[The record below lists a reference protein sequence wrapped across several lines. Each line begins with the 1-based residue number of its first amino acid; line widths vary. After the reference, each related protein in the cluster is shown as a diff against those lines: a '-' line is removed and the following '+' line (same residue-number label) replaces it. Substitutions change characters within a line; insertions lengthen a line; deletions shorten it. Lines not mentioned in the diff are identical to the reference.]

1 MRVIEEKTTEEFV
14 EMLQEGNK
22 ELLDLIDGLEES
34 QMEIPGVQGDRSI
47 KQLLA
52 HITNW
57 NKHGIK
63 WLASVYKGEKPVMP
77 VKSDN
82 MAEIR
87 VEMAE
92 QNADVDEKALNRPVK
107 EVLEEYKE
115 IIAVVIEHVKRL
127 EKKHLDSAFD
137 YPWSKDPVTGR
148 IVVMWRYWHQQ
159 EHTKP
164 IIEWYKCYFG

>member
-1 MRVIEEKTTEEFV
+1 MIEVKTTEEFV

-22 ELLDLIDGLEES
+22 ELLNLIDGLEES
-34 QMEIPGVQGDRSI
+34 QMEIPGVKGDRSI

-52 HITNW
+52 HITYW
-57 NKHGIK
+57 NKHGIT

-82 MAEIR
+82 MAER
-87 VEMAE
+87 RMEMAKL
-92 QNADVDEKALNRPVK
+92 NAEVDERTLRRSVK

-115 IIAVVIEHVKRL
+115 TFAIVIEHVKRL
-127 EKKHLDSAFD
+127 EKKHLDSVFD
-137 YPWSKDPVTGR
+137 YLWSKDPVTGR

-164 IIEWYKCYFG
+164 IIEWLETHKG